1 MARVLQWLGQSCP
14 EMYQDGLHAEEFLWR
29 DDSLSSY
36 AVEVETTNELMSTA
50 LMTLCYFSELQI
62 NNAMSRLSFIHRT
75 QRCLSVCLSLT
86 QGSHYVDLA
95 VLELAM

>member
-1 MARVLQWLGQSCP
+1 MAGAVVSRDVPRWASRGRVPLEG
-14 EMYQDGLHAEEFLWR
+14 R
-29 DDSLSSY
+29 LSSY

-95 VLELAM
+95 GLELAM